1 VERVGRPTVA
11 TFFAPAPLAR
21 GGSVTLGEDAA
32 HHMRVRR
39 LDVGER
45 VALTDGA
52 GALARGTLV
61 RLAKQHAVVDVSD
74 VEHHGPLPA
83 VHMLVPV
90 ADRDRMLW
98 LAEKCV
104 ELGATSWR
112 PVSWRRS
119 RSVSPR
125 GEGTAFQGKLRAR
138 MAAALSQC
146 EGAWLPDPFPEA
158 TLERA
163 ITAAPSGTR
172 LVLDPDGPP
181 LLASPLSA
189 PVTIATG
196 PEGGLESDEL
206 EKLVGAGFAPV
217 SLGGHI
223 LRFETAALAA
233 LAVVRAALAASAPSP
248 EEQHG

>member
-1 VERVGRPTVA
+1 
-11 TFFAPAPLAR
+11 
-21 GGSVTLGEDAA
+21 
-32 HHMRVRR
+32 
-39 LDVGER
+39 
-45 VALTDGA
+45 
-52 GALARGTLV
+52 
-61 RLAKQHAVVDVSD
+61 
-74 VEHHGPLPA
+74 
-83 VHMLVPV
+83 
-90 ADRDRMLW
+90 
-98 LAEKCV
+98 
-104 ELGATSWR
+104 
-112 PVSWRRS
+112 
-119 RSVSPR
+119 
-125 GEGTAFQGKLRAR
+125 